1 MFFAVF
7 LQICFKDT
15 HFVASHNKCR
25 SATIAFH
32 FPTHGNMSLRHR
44 KKRSW
49 DKIDVDAENKFVR
62 DSNSA
67 TSFENMIL
75 SCCERKCSLRNFLQ
89 DMFEVWLDGG
99 PVPILA
105 QGPPVLDLFSFCER
119 ARSHAAQCG
128 LHLRLPI
135 WMECCDSMV

>member
-7 LQICFKDT
+7 LQIGFKDT
-15 HFVASHNKCR
+15 NFVASHNKCR

-49 DKIDVDAENKFVR
+49 DKIDVDAENRFVR

-75 SCCERKCSLRNFLQ
+75 SYFINTYNLEICFQ
-89 DMFEVWLDGG
+89 
-99 PVPILA
+99 I
-105 QGPPVLDLFSFCER
+105 ER
-119 ARSHAAQCG
+119 ADESGKRSN
-128 LHLRLPI
+128 
-135 WMECCDSMV
+135 D